1 MSSNSKCSLV
11 FLKIYVP
18 DVEKKSCLTDLN
30 QGKKNEQEKK
40 ISSNSKCSLVFLKI
54 CVPDVEKKSK
64 EIKLQVK

>member
-18 DVEKKSCLTDLN
+18 DVEKKSCLTDFN

-40 ISSNSKCSLVFLKI
+40 SAAIANAHWCF
-54 CVPDVEKKSK
+54 
-64 EIKLQVK
+64 